1 MDVGVIVLTLVV
13 GLFGVASAVLGFIA
27 ERTKLTVSTSTNDQI
42 SFHRHEVGR
51 HVVQAPQGDG
61 CFTLPAL
68 LSLAATALAI
78 MSYVTLHARPPGNG
92 WGLRTQARRPAGASV
107 WGSSRGPPGAAG
119 QRSSSHG

>member
-51 HVVQAPQGDG
+51 HTWSRLRG
-61 CFTLPAL
+61 T
-68 LSLAATALAI
+68 AA
-78 MSYVTLHARPPGNG
+78 SRCRPC
-92 WGLRTQARRPAGASV
+92 
-107 WGSSRGPPGAAG
+107 
-119 QRSSSHG
+119 